1 MMTFKSKLPI
11 LVALLFMLGVG
22 LATSPLAVEAQDLT
36 EKLSGLLA
44 KHERLMAAKEDVTAS
59 QRALEESK
67 GDWLPTL
74 DLTAN
79 VGTEVQK
86 KPNADDTNKGIRNV
100 ELSASQL
107 LYDFGKTGASIDT
120 AKLTLRQSRLTL
132 ESTRQGLILEAS
144 QAYINLLTSIQSL
157 GFAKQS
163 ADNIRKQTGM
173 EQSRVE
179 RGSGFSSDVLQV
191 KAQLAGAQANL
202 VRSQGAVRNAMDR
215 YRTVFRAQNID
226 VKKLKKPEVPYGLL
240 PKDLKS
246 AIETAKNKSISLKLA
261 KISVLTAK
269 QDIRTKRSAFA
280 PKLEAK
286 GDYKSKHNDGGVLGP
301 KDVTIGK
308 IEMTWPLLAGGK
320 DVSAY
325 RKSFNSFS
333 AAEKRYADAR
343 YATVEQVRNSWQNLE
358 TSRLNAGF
366 LRNQANISGEF
377 LDLARKERKLG
388 TRTLLDVLS
397 GETSFISSI
406 SAAVAAEAARDL
418 AVYNL
423 LFAMGEL
430 SLASVELE
438 QETSTKEKPP
448 KPRFPKGR

>member
-1 MMTFKSKLPI
+1 MMTLKSKLPI
-11 LVALLFMLGVG
+11 LVALLFMLGLG

-59 QRALEESK
+59 KRALEESI

-86 KPNADDTNKGIRNV
+86 KPDAVDTDKGISNV

-240 PKDLKS
+240 PKDLES

-320 DVSAY
+320 DVAAY

-343 YATVEQVRNSWQNLE
+343 HATVEQVRNSWQNLE

-438 QETSTKEKPP
+438 QGTSTKEKPP

>member
-1 MMTFKSKLPI
+1 MRAFKIKLSI
-11 LVALLFMLGVG
+11 VAIPLFMIGVG
-22 LATSPLAVEAQDLT
+22 LAIFPLSVEAQDFT
-36 EKLSGLLA
+36 GKLAGLLT
-44 KHERLMAAKEDVTAS
+44 KHERVIAAKEDLNAS
-59 QRALEESK
+59 KRALDEAV
-67 GDWLPTL
+67 GDWLPTI

-79 VGTEVQK
+79 LGTEVQK
-86 KPNADDTNKGIRNV
+86 KPSAEDTNKGIRNV
-100 ELSASQL
+100 EFAASQL
-107 LYDFGKTGASIDT
+107 LYDFGETGAGIDT
-120 AKLTLRQSRLTL
+120 AKLTLQQSRLSL

-144 QAYINLLTSIQSL
+144 QAYINLLTAIQSL

-215 YRTVFRAQNID
+215 YRNVFREQNID
-226 VKKLKKPEVPYGLL
+226 VKKLKKPKVPYGFL

-246 AIETAKNKSISLKLA
+246 AIETAKRKSLSLKLA
-261 KISVLTAK
+261 KISVQTAK
-269 QDIRTKRSAFA
+269 QDIRTKRAAFA

-286 GDYKSKHNDGGVLGP
+286 GDYKWKHNDGGVMG
-301 KDVTIGK
+301 KKWVTIGK
-308 IEMTWPLLAGGK
+308 VEMTWPLLTGGK
-320 DVSAY
+320 DVAGY
-325 RKSFNSFS
+325 RKSFNSLS
-333 AAEKRYADAR
+333 AAEKRYTDAR
-343 YATVEQVRNSWQNLE
+343 HAAVEQVRNSWQNLE

-388 TRTLLDVLS
+388 TRTLLDVLA
-397 GETSFISSI
+397 GETSFITSI

-430 SLASVELE
+430 SLDNVELE
-438 QETSTKEKPP
+438 QKTSAKEKPSA
-448 KPRFPKGR
+448 KPPAKSG